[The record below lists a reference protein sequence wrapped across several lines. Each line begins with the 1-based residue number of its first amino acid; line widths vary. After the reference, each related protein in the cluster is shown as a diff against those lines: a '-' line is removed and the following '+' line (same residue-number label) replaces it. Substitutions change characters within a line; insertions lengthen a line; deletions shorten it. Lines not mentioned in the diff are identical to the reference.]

1 MRKELKEIYRLQKE
15 IKLLGGIGSLLGWDQ
30 NTYMPKDGCY
40 RCRADQ
46 VSLICRISHKKFI
59 SPSFQKLVNDALKT
73 KLKKKDRIVLERLKK
88 DIDKAKKL
96 PPEYVEEE
104 ARTTALAYSVWRE
117 AKRTNNFK
125 LFLPHLKKII
135 ELKKKECRLKNLPG
149 HPYNSLVDDFEEG
162 MTTEKL
168 KKTFLYLRVE
178 LVKLLNEIKA
188 SKKYKKTVKEPTC
201 ALEDMEKISN
211 FIRKQMGVT
220 DDRSRLDETEHPFT
234 TTIGPDDVRITT
246 NYENGLI
253 DSLSS
258 TIHESGHA
266 LYNLGLPKKYRYTVI
281 CGGTSL
287 GMHESQSRFWENIVG
302 RSPAFWKYMFPI
314 LKKQCNVKI
323 SEDDWVFAMNKVQPS
338 FIRTAAD
345 EVTYNLHIILRF
357 ELELELIEGKITA
370 RQLPGLW
377 KKRMKEY
384 FGITPKTDKE
394 GVLQDVHWSHGIFGY
409 FPTYSLGNIYSAQL
423 YYAMLKDKPGILKD
437 LKKGKYNRILKWMR
451 KHVHQYGRTLS
462 AEEIVKKAC
471 GEGLNPE
478 VFIKYLREK
487 YSKIYDF

>member
-1 MRKELKEIYRLQKE
+1 
-15 IKLLGGIGSLLGWDQ
+15 
-30 NTYMPKDGCY
+30 
-40 RCRADQ
+40 
-46 VSLICRISHKKFI
+46 
-59 SPSFQKLVNDALKT
+59 
-73 KLKKKDRIVLERLKK
+73 
-88 DIDKAKKL
+88 
-96 PPEYVEEE
+96 
-104 ARTTALAYSVWRE
+104 
-117 AKRTNNFK
+117 
-125 LFLPHLKKII
+125 
-135 ELKKKECRLKNLPG
+135 
-149 HPYNSLVDDFEEG
+149 
-162 MTTEKL
+162 
-168 KKTFLYLRVE
+168 
-178 LVKLLNEIKA
+178 
-188 SKKYKKTVKEPTC
+188 
-201 ALEDMEKISN
+201 
-211 FIRKQMGVT
+211 
-220 DDRSRLDETEHPFT
+220 
-234 TTIGPDDVRITT
+234 
-246 NYENGLI
+246 
-253 DSLSS
+253 
-258 TIHESGHA
+258 
-266 LYNLGLPKKYRYTVI
+266 LPKKYRYTAVW
-281 CGGTSL
+281 GGTSL
-287 GMHESQSRFWENIVG
+287 GMHESQSRFWENIIG
-302 RSPAFWKYMFPI
+302 RSPLFWKYMFPI

-338 FIRTAAD
+338 FIRTSAD

-409 FPTYSLGNIYSAQL
+409 FPTYALGNIYSAQL

-451 KHVHQYGRTLS
+451 KHVHQYGRALS